1 MLTQGFSVYY
11 SPLNFLEAR
20 TEGKI
25 TAIRNQDEEM
35 IKKLLAM
42 GLYKGSYITLEQT
55 FPAFVI
61 KVGQTRLA
69 IDEEVAQSIKVR
81 VTSP

>member
-25 TAIRNQDEEM
+25 IAIRNQDEEM

-42 GLYKGSYITLEQT
+42 GLYKGSDITLEQT

-69 IDEEVAQSIKVR
+69 IDEEVAKSIKVR
-81 VTSP
+81 VTSK